1 MCLDIVNQE
10 KSVKQYIRRHQ
21 QAGVEY
27 VKVYKFCE
35 LPHGRERSWI
45 AFYWYTKFSSKLNVC
60 KDQFNLRIQKGSG
73 AGSVYPVGFH
83 SYFKSPTCGSRHIV
97 TCWVPLDSIV
107 AIGYQGGER
116 VVVSKKIYMPKY
128 PAREIECPK

>member
-1 MCLDIVNQE
+1 MCLDSVNQE
-10 KSVKQYIRRHQ
+10 KSVKQYIRRQQ

-35 LPHGRERSWI
+35 HPHGRERSWI
-45 AFYWYTKFSSKLNVC
+45 AFYRYSKFHSKLNIC
-60 KDQFNLRIQKGSG
+60 KDQFSLYIQK
-73 AGSVYPVGFH
+73 AGVTGCHYPVGFH
-83 SYFKSPTCGSRHIV
+83 SYFDLPDGGNIV
-97 TCWVPLDSIV
+97 TCWVPVDSIV
-107 AIGYQGGER
+107 AIGHQGGGR